1 MSDNGRDESYDDL
14 EESAEVFAYSEL
26 DEERRQELDGL
37 LDLKV
42 LGMELDVWE
51 ESAGE
56 EAGAASPSPEESV
69 IFDCDLFM
77 EEDQALELYGAV
89 VYVDPEGDPVKGSDA
104 IFEAV
109 GKLVDGELALIDYR
123 EADEEGGLALAFG
136 EDEEVRLLL
145 VANEWM
151 VSEWEAELE
160 GEEGGD
166 EDDESGS

>member
-1 MSDNGRDESYDDL
+1 MSDNGRDETYDDL
-14 EESAEVFAYSEL
+14 EETSEVFAYTEL
-26 DEERRQELDGL
+26 DDERREELDGL

-51 ESAGE
+51 ESTGG
-56 EAGAASPSPEESV
+56 EAGGPSASPEEPV
-69 IFDCDLFM
+69 IFDCDLFL

-104 IFEAV
+104 IFETV

-123 EADEEGGLALAFG
+123 QADEEGGLALAFG
-136 EDEEVRLLL
+136 EDDEVGLLL

-151 VSEWEAELE
+151 VSEWEAEPE
-160 GEEGGD
+160 GEEEGD
-166 EDDESGS
+166 EADESDL